1 MLVLFQDPSINVLKE
16 TVMRFSVCKITIHL
30 DLRNVLALLWVEQ
43 AAKTMMQ
50 NVAEKEIHTLDK

>member
-1 MLVLFQDPSINVLKE
+1 MLVRFQDQYTNVLKQTAILSGE
-16 TVMRFSVCKITIHL
+16 FKITIHR

-43 AAKTMMQ
+43 AVKTMMQ